1 MATLDEALNYIPE
14 SDGRQM
20 VKDHI
25 ARLEKALGVAN
36 KMFQA
41 IYEHQTSIAKG
52 IGTMS
57 TTAAM
62 ANHALKEISD
72 IMGGG

>member
-1 MATLDEALNYIPE
+1 MMNIDHAINYIPE

-25 ARLEKALGVAN
+25 ARLEKALGVA
-36 KMFQA
+36 KEHLLY
-41 IYEHQTSIAKG
+41 IYFNTYNPSNVASET
-52 IGTMS
+52 
-57 TTAAM
+57 
-62 ANHALKEISD
+62 LKEISD